1 MSVETVRLVGLGIAI
16 LAVLIDLYV
25 LVTEIK
31 TERDWKAWRSRKRKP

>member
-1 MSVETVRLVGLGIAI
+1 MSVETVRLVALGLAI

-31 TERDWKAWRSRKRKP
+31 MERDWKKWRNRKRKP